1 MRKALIAVA
10 MIAAASVAACTEA
23 GNARTFNYGQTGRV
37 TCHTGGV
44 VVFDDFSTGRIE
56 KHESSDGFYFVSTTS
71 GRLSEVTGDC
81 IIDYGVSPGPGFK
94 PIRP

>member
-1 MRKALIAVA
+1 MAD
-10 MIAAASVAACTEA
+10 CTDA
-23 GNARTFNYGQTGRV
+23 DNARTFNYGKSGRV

-56 KHESSDGFYFVSTTS
+56 KHESSDGFYFISVTS

-81 IIDYGVSPGPGFK
+81 IIDYGVVPTSAFK
-94 PIRP
+94 AVRP